1 MQEADMLAPLVK
13 RSKQL
18 MPVGDMLSE
27 LTELSDT
34 LPLAELLDKLL
45 DMTGYKRH
53 LEMQGDEGLTR
64 LENINELKS
73 TITLTLTIST
83 LMLTMLCL

>member
-64 LENINELKS
+64 LENINDA
-73 TITLTLTIST
+73 
-83 LMLTMLCL
+83 